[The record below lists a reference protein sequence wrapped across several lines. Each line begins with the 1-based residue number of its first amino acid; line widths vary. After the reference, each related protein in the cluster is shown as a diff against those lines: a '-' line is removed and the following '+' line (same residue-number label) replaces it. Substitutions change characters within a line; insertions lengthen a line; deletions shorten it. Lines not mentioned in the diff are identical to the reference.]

1 MSDAPENHG
10 NDRADKRTTN
20 SIIPLVY
27 DQLRLL
33 AARKLASES
42 PGQTLSA
49 TALVHEAYLLLAKSD
64 EPQWDTRGH
73 FYVAAAESMRRILI
87 SRARRR
93 NAVKRGSGVKPVQ
106 LAEDSINAPMAP
118 TRDDELLA
126 LDEAL
131 TRLEAEDER
140 KARLVTLR
148 YFVGLTIEEAAEVL
162 EISLAT
168 AKRDWTFAR
177 AWLQRELMGEGGE

>member
-1 MSDAPENHG
+1 MSDPPEDPG
-10 NDRADKRTTN
+10 NDRAERRTTN
-20 SIIPLVY
+20 SLIPQVY

-49 TALVHEAYLLLAKSD
+49 TALVHEAYLQLAKSD
-64 EPQWDTRGH
+64 QPQWDTRGH
-73 FYVAAAESMRRILI
+73 FYMAAAESMRPILI

-93 NAVKRGSGVKPVQ
+93 NAIKRGSGNKPAQ

-118 TRDDELLA
+118 AKDDELLA

-131 TRLEAEDER
+131 TRVETEDQR
-140 KARLVTLR
+140 KGRLVTLR
-148 YFVGLTIEEAAEVL
+148 YFVGLTIEEAAVVL
-162 EISLAT
+162 DISLAT

-177 AWLQRELMGEGGE
+177 AWLQRELTDL